1 VRLAVISVILAC
13 AALIAAPGALADGDP
28 ASDALVSL
36 PYFDPIDLSI
46 PASTSAQLEAVLS
59 ASARAG
65 FPIRVAMIASSTDL
79 GTVSSL
85 WERPRT
91 YAPYLQAELKDLYAG
106 QVLVVMPDGFGLAGP
121 VSGPNELSRA
131 ELKVKALAPGSGVK
145 LADAALSAVPLLAA
159 AAGHPIAPSELT
171 AAEHS
176 HAVAVRST
184 GKALSTS
191 ALLTLLLGTLLMA
204 LCWRASLSRRPLSL
218 LSRAE
223 T

>member
-1 VRLAVISVILAC
+1 
-13 AALIAAPGALADGDP
+13 
-28 ASDALVSL
+28 
-36 PYFDPIDLSI
+36 
-46 PASTSAQLEAVLS
+46 
-59 ASARAG
+59 
-65 FPIRVAMIASSTDL
+65 
-79 GTVSSL
+79 
-85 WERPRT
+85 
-91 YAPYLQAELKDLYAG
+91 
-106 QVLVVMPDGFGLAGP
+106 MPDGFGLAGP

-145 LADAALSAVPLLAA
+145 LADAAISAVPLLAA

-176 HAVAVRST
+176 HAAAVRST

-191 ALLTLLLGTLLMA
+191 ALLTLLLGTLLMV

-218 LSRAE
+218 RSRAE